1 MDWSKAKT
9 ILIYIFIGLNIFLIV
24 YMSMYKFDKNVSR
37 ETIANT
43 RGILSQRGINLE
55 CAIPDYSSDTARL
68 IYENGGLD
76 KAGLVHKLFN
86 SPVESYDNT
95 EKNLEIAEGSKKLI
109 FKDESF
115 FAYTDEKPSVQLDIS
130 DKDEIERYLREF
142 LKNLGLHVSNYKVDW
157 FSRND
162 DGSATFIFTE
172 KYGKYLVFDNCIRAV
187 VAENGITNLE
197 CSYSKV
203 KGLSK
208 ELTKIMPAYK
218 VLLKNFST
226 GEDLTIISI
235 DFGFKGYEP
244 EGETLQYSE
253 APAWRIRLKDGTSR
267 YFKASDGDE
276 IASVKFCNK

>member
-1 MDWSKAKT
+1 MDWSKAKN
-9 ILIYIFIGLNIFLIV
+9 ILIFIFIVLNVFLIV
-24 YMSMYKFDKNVSR
+24 YMSMYKFDKGVSR

-43 RGILSQRGINLE
+43 REILSQRGIKLE
-55 CAIPDYSSDTARL
+55 CAIPDNSSDTARL
-68 IYENGGLD
+68 IYENGELD
-76 KAGLVHKLFN
+76 GAGLVHKLFN
-86 SPVESYDNT
+86 GSVELYDDM
-95 EKNLEIAEGSKKLI
+95 KKDLEIVEGSKKLV
-109 FKDESF
+109 FRDRNF
-115 FAYTDEKPSVQLDIS
+115 FVYTDEKPSGQLDMS
-130 DKDEIERYLREF
+130 DKDYMEKYLREF
-142 LKNLGLHVSNYKVDW
+142 LKDLDLHISNYKVDW
-157 FSRND
+157 FSRNA

-172 KYGKYLVFDNCIRAV
+172 KYSKYLVFDNYVKAV
-187 VAENGITNLE
+187 VTKNGISNLE

-226 GEDLTIISI
+226 GEGLIIINI

-253 APAWRIRLKDGTSR
+253 APAWRIRLKDGSSR

-276 IASVKFCNK
+276 IKNP